1 MSREAMLEAREL
13 IKAKRYDEARFI
25 LHSIDHPTAQEW
37 LAKLDQIAPVSTTP
51 DDNPFDDP
59 FDSPFASAPSN
70 ADNPFTAS
78 PIRQARPASS
88 PAAPPR
94 QPESVWVNDA
104 TFAKPA
110 IKKQSELSNG
120 TMILVIGG
128 MLVAAAFVL
137 LIIFLVFGGDEKSA
151 DRNTPPTSRFN
162 FNEEVFEID
171 LLNRGELRYGD
182 IRDDY
187 VANDTGHIWT
197 FQGVQG
203 ERVDIAI
210 QSDWDNVL
218 QLKDANGNL
227 IVENDDQSGGEFA
240 GDARLYDIRLPSTGT
255 YQLVVK
261 PWGFIGGT
269 YRLWLTRL

>member
-51 DDNPFDDP
+51 DDNPFDNP
-59 FDSPFASAPSN
+59 FDSPFVSSPSS
-70 ADNPFTAS
+70 ADNPFAAS
-78 PIRQARPASS
+78 PKRQPPPSS
-88 PAAPPR
+88 PPR

-110 IKKQSELSNG
+110 KKKQSELSNG

-128 MLVAAAFVL
+128 MLVVAAFAL
-137 LIIFLVFGGDEKSA
+137 LIVFLVFGGDDKSA
-151 DRNTPPTSRFN
+151 DRDAAPTSIVSFN
-162 FNEEVFEID
+162 DEVFELD
-171 LLNRGELRYGD
+171 LLNQGELRYGD

-187 VANDTGHIWT
+187 VANDTGHVWT

-203 ERVDIAI
+203 DHVDIAI
-210 QSDWDNVL
+210 QSEWDNVL
-218 QLKDANGNL
+218 QLKDASGN
-227 IVENDDQSGGEFA
+227 IITENDDQSGGEFA
-240 GDARLYDIRLPSTGT
+240 GDARLYDITLPATGT
-255 YQLVVK
+255 YQVVVR

-269 YRLWLTRL
+269 YRLWLSQLQ